1 MLPLQQAYEVK
12 EAIYEFILTSYRFK
26 DQDVSVAFE
35 NFIKDKRHGLIKG
48 PFISLKAPFVS
59 APEGYEIPLD
69 IAPGFP
75 PYKHQI
81 EAFNQLTT
89 KDGHRPQNTL
99 ITTGTGSGKTEC
111 FLYPI
116 LDYCYKNIG
125 RKGIKVIILYPMN
138 ALATDQ
144 ARRLAQAIYADERL
158 RGNVT
163 AGLFIGKGQD
173 KKDFRT
179 EMDENG
185 IIESRETILAN
196 PPDILLTNFKM
207 LDMGIMKAEFNN
219 LWAHNTNDPDV
230 LQFLVL
236 DELHTYDGA
245 QGTDVANLIRRLK
258 LRLGKEKG
266 TLCGVGTSATIGTG
280 KESKELLCS
289 YASEVYGEDFDTAH
303 VIEEHRVPSTELF
316 EGASDPFLPSQKYM
330 DRLTM
335 KDDETHESYI
345 ANQKKIWMF
354 DFDPDYY
361 KEEIENVALTKHLSE
376 YQITRDIFSI
386 TEEEGIID
394 CESLIEKLCERNESF
409 NKYEDKYR
417 VVILGSLLALIA
429 EAKVRSGKI
438 TIPFLPLQVQLWIRE
453 LSGIRR
459 IVSTEPKFTWKS
471 DVTTQDEKIVALP
484 MYYCR
489 ECGASGWVANKST
502 MQENFGQSGSTA
514 AMMFMNNDGNSWLL
528 NTDCEAH
535 TPDESFD
542 TFVGK
547 LRPDTLKIVPSATE
561 EEGLVEFVACQ
572 KKEHD
577 SNRTTHWCPECNT
590 NRDDLAIVGAKSA
603 TLTSLAVG
611 QILSSNLDNA
621 IDKNRKILTFT
632 NGVQDAAHLS
642 SFIVAR
648 NFRFTLRASIQKVIE
663 QLEKEGK
670 TPSLVDVYERFIEFW
685 KKECETTKAYL
696 YRFFPS
702 DYEGK
707 IDLKKDYID
716 ANGHYTEAFLKEFDL
731 RLFWEI
737 VSEFGFTSLVG
748 RSLELTGSSVA
759 YFKKEDFDK
768 AYELM
773 LPWFEENNLQFIT
786 PEIFGKFLSGF
797 LLRMRQHG
805 SINHPYLQ
813 KFRKDLRLW
822 DLNWQRDNTHF
833 LNRMFGP
840 GNRRLKAFITFPA
853 TTEDTRQNADSSFT
867 NRNNWYFDYFKKCFP
882 LAPAYNPLANEFYK
896 ILAEKMS
903 ECGLLSAFSGS
914 AGSNYMIDPS
924 KVYLTADVRLIK
936 CDKCQSSFYTCKED
950 IYASESSCIINRCSG
965 AYTIEEEIDS
975 NYYQQIYRR
984 ERTPRIYSHEHT
996 GLLDRKLRESIE
1008 TDFKERPEVNSIN
1021 SLVATSTLEMGIDI
1035 GDLNAEINVSLPP
1048 LTSNYLQRVGRAGRK
1063 SGAALIVDFAKSEP
1077 HDLFFFEDPQEMM
1090 SGKVNTPGCF
1100 LNAKDILKRHFY
1112 AYCIDSWTKDDPE
1125 SNKIPL
1131 IIQLLQPHTDFIPSA
1146 TFFINR
1152 LSAFIAD
1159 HIDELTES
1167 FSKQYDDE
1175 TVEMVLTPMYEQF
1188 KNDTFT
1194 SQVITTF
1201 RRLKTYHDELLS
1213 KITAIKAEIKERNL
1227 GDNDPE
1233 CKSLKEQRKLL
1244 ASQFNKL
1251 RKRQV
1256 LEFMTDE
1263 GILPNYAF
1271 PETGVKLNASILGNI
1286 PKGEDTKLP
1295 DISCFELVRPATS
1308 GIVDLAPGN
1317 FFYFDGMKIKVDGLN
1332 TAEWQSGKGLI
1343 KKRFCSECDCIIDET
1358 PNHPA
1363 MCPKCGDPHF
1373 GSSDHVHLFVDLHEV
1388 KSNIWKKDAIID
1400 DSSDDRNRKTFC
1412 KSFHF
1417 MFDPS
1422 TTSAA
1427 YGMKDIPF
1435 GIEYVKNVKIFE
1447 ANLGESMNDARSV
1460 EIKKAKVPCHGF
1472 VTCKYCGKSTSDPDA
1487 VLRKQKVEDRK
1498 REWHYGYCKHREKE
1512 YTGVAD
1518 EFFEEVFLSREVQT
1532 EAIKVLLPVQQID
1545 SVATTAM
1552 FIAGL
1557 NLGLKYYFKGNPQ
1570 HIRMREYAEYNDL
1583 TGRFDNYVVLYD
1595 TIPGGTGYLAKLFDT
1610 IEFSKVLKLAYEHI
1624 AGCSCKDE
1632 GKDGCYHCI
1641 LSYDNQYARTQLSR
1655 QKAETLFKRIV
1666 DESDEWEIF
1675 TGSLGTVSGEG
1686 GIEESELEDKFIST
1700 LREISPA
1707 RGWQFTNK
1715 TDATYRYYQ
1724 LDLKCSNGE
1733 NRTYLIHP
1741 QRELGPAVDVEFNT
1755 RPDFLFTCTARELNG
1770 EQLQCADVM
1779 PIAIYLDGY
1788 TYHGKASGG
1797 KAPRFFDDYKKR
1809 DAIHRSRKYLS
1820 WSLSWED
1827 LDNFA
1832 NNITDSVFAAAPDR
1846 IAQIW
1851 DLTELK
1857 NYINNFERFI
1867 YVLCGI
1873 GTSPA
1878 FMQHILLYFLA
1889 WSERMKFSNCEEYL
1903 GFVAD
1908 AEASTDSNGFYK
1920 CKAGIETAWAK
1931 LRIIVHDNKLKYG
1944 VKLSTT
1950 NEDLDKATWNHF
1962 WGLYN
1967 LLNLSTELDYYYPGE
1982 EDIDETEGII
1992 NESNTESPMEAPDK
2006 HNTLYLP
2013 IKQEYFDQIIAGT
2026 KDKEYREIKEG
2037 ITASRYLLK
2046 ADNESGFALNPEC
2059 TDPNHK
2065 YFIDDYN
2072 EGRFPFLPKP
2082 IKYLS
2087 LAVGYNR
2094 DRDTALVE
2102 VTGFSFEPN
2111 MIRSELYAY
2120 WIIAFHL
2127 GRVLNVHRKNR

>member
-12 EAIYEFILTSYRFK
+12 EAIYEFIQTSYRFK
-26 DQDVSVAFE
+26 DLDVSRAF
-35 NFIKDKRHGLIKG
+35 NSFIRNKKHGLIKG

-59 APEGYEIPLD
+59 APEGFEIPLD

-75 PYKHQI
+75 PYRHQI

-89 KDGHRPQNTL
+89 KDGHVPQNTL

-116 LDYCYKNIG
+116 LDYCYKNLG
-125 RKGIKVIILYPMN
+125 RKGIMVIILYPMY

-144 ARRLAQAIYADERL
+144 ARRLAQAIYADDRL
-158 RGNVT
+158 RGKVT

-173 KKDFRT
+173 KKDFRL
-179 EMDENG
+179 EMEEDG
-185 IIESRETILAN
+185 IIESREAILAN

-207 LDMGIMKAEFNN
+207 LDMGIMKAEFSN
-219 LWAHNTNDPDV
+219 LWSYNTADPDV
-230 LQFLVL
+230 LQFLIL

-280 KESKELLCS
+280 RESKELLCN
-289 YASEVYGEDFDTAH
+289 YASEVYGELFDTDN
-303 VIEEHRVPSTELF
+303 VIEEHRVPSAELF
-316 EGASDPFLPSQKYM
+316 KGASDPFLPSQKFM

-335 KDDETHESYI
+335 KDDEPHESYV

-354 DFDPDYY
+354 DAAMYDEP
-361 KEEIENVALTKHLSE
+361 IENVALTEHLSG
-376 YQITRDIFSI
+376 YQITRDLFSI
-386 TEEEGIID
+386 TEDEGIID
-394 CESLIEKLCERNESF
+394 CETLIERLSERNEF
-409 NKYEDKYR
+409 FGKYEEKYR

-459 IVSTEPKFTWKS
+459 IVAAEPKFTWKS
-471 DVTTQDEKIVALP
+471 DLTTQDEKVIALP

-502 MQENFGQSGSTA
+502 MQESFGQSGSTA
-514 AMMFMNNDGNSWLL
+514 AQMFMNNDGNSWLV
-528 NTDCEAH
+528 NTATEGH

-542 TFVGK
+542 TFTGK
-547 LRPDTLKIVPSATE
+547 VKPDTLKILPSVAE
-561 EEGLVEFVACQ
+561 DEDAVEFVACQ
-572 KKEHD
+572 KKEHEK
-577 SNRTTHWCPECNT
+577 NRTTHWCPECNT
-590 NRDDLAIVGAKSA
+590 NKDALAIVGAKSA
-603 TLTSLAVG
+603 TLTSLAVA

-621 IDKNRKILTFT
+621 SDKNRKILTFT

-663 QLEKEGK
+663 SLEKEGK
-670 TPSLVDVYERFIEFW
+670 TPSLIDVYERFIDYW

-696 YRFFPS
+696 YRFFPP

-716 ANGHYTEAFLKEFDL
+716 INGNYKESFLKEFDL

-737 VSEFGFTSLVG
+737 VSEFGYTSAIG

-759 YFKKEDFDK
+759 YFKAEDFDS

-773 LPWFEENNLQFIT
+773 LPWMNENNLQFIT
-786 PEIFGKFLSGF
+786 PEHFGKFMSGF

-805 SINHPYLQ
+805 SIDHPYLQ

-822 DLNWQRDNTHF
+822 DLNWQKDNTHV

-840 GNRRLKAFITFPA
+840 GSRRLKAFITFPA

-882 LAPAYNPLANEFYK
+882 LAPSYNPLANEFYK
-896 ILAEKMS
+896 ILAEKLT
-903 ECGLLSAFSGS
+903 ECGLLSAFNGS
-914 AGSNYMIDPS
+914 AGPNYMIDSS
-924 KVYLTADVRLIK
+924 KVYLTADVKLIK
-936 CDKCQSSFYTCKED
+936 CDKCQSSFFTSKND
-950 IYASESSCIINRCSG
+950 SYATECSCIINRCTG
-965 AYTIEEEIDS
+965 AYNIEEPIGS

-1008 TDFKERPEVNSIN
+1008 VDFKERPEVNSIN

-1112 AYCIDSWTKDDPE
+1112 AYCIDCWTKNDPE
-1125 SNKIPL
+1125 SNKIPH
-1131 IIQLLQPHTDFIPSA
+1131 IIQLLQPHTDFISSA
-1146 TFFINR
+1146 TFFVNR
-1152 LSAFIAD
+1152 LTSFIAENLD
-1159 HIDELTES
+1159 NLMES
-1167 FSKQYDDE
+1167 FSRQYDDE
-1175 TVEMVLTPMYEQF
+1175 TVEMVLNPMYEQF
-1188 KNDTFT
+1188 KNETFT

-1201 RRLKTYHDELLS
+1201 RRLKTYHDDLLT

-1244 ASQFNKL
+1244 NSQFRKL

-1271 PETGVKLNASILGNI
+1271 PETGVKLNASILGNV
-1286 PKGEDTKLP
+1286 PKGEDTKVP
-1295 DISCFELVRPATS
+1295 DISSFELVRPATS

-1317 FFYFDGMKIKVDGLN
+1317 FFYFDGMKIKIDGIN
-1332 TAEWQSGKGLI
+1332 TAEWQSGKGLV
-1343 KKRFCSECDCIIDET
+1343 KKRFCSECDCIIDDT

-1417 MFDPS
+1417 MFDAS

-1435 GIEYVKNVKIFE
+1435 GIEYVKSVKIFE
-1447 ANLGESMNDARSV
+1447 TNLGENMNDARSV

-1472 VTCKYCGKSTSDPDA
+1472 VTCKHCGKSTSDPDA
-1487 VLRKQKVEDRK
+1487 VMRKQRVEDRK

-1512 YTGVAD
+1512 YAGKAD

-1532 EAIKVLLPVQQID
+1532 EAIKILLPVQQID

-1557 NLGLKYYFKGNPQ
+1557 NLGLKHYFKGNPQ
-1570 HIRMREYAEYNDL
+1570 HIRMREYAEYNDR
-1583 TGRFDNYVVLYD
+1583 TGRFDNYVVMYD

-1624 AGCSCKDE
+1624 ANCSCKEE

-1641 LSYDNQYARTQLSR
+1641 LSYDNQYARAQLSR

-1666 DESDEWEIF
+1666 DESDEWEVF

-1686 GIEESELEDKFIST
+1686 GIEESELEDKFISK

-1707 RGWQFTNK
+1707 KGWQFTNK
-1715 TDATYRYYQ
+1715 TDAAYRYYQ
-1724 LDLKCSNGE
+1724 LDLKCCNGE
-1733 NRTYLIHP
+1733 NRTYVIHP
-1741 QRELGPAVDVEFNT
+1741 QRELGPAVDVEFHT

-1770 EQLQCADVM
+1770 EQLNIEDIL

-1788 TYHGKASGG
+1788 TYHGKVAGG
-1797 KAPRFFDDYKKR
+1797 RPPRFFDDYKKR
-1809 DAIHRSRKYLS
+1809 DAIHRSRRYLS
-1820 WSLSWED
+1820 WTLSWED
-1827 LDNFA
+1827 LDYFD
-1832 NNITDSVFAAAPDR
+1832 NNASDSVFTPAQER
-1846 IAQIW
+1846 IAFIW
-1851 DLTELK
+1851 DRTELK
-1857 NYINNFERFI
+1857 NYINNFERFL
-1867 YVLCGI
+1867 YVICGT
-1873 GTSPA
+1873 GTPN
-1878 FMQHILLYFLA
+1878 FLNNVLLYFVA
-1889 WSERMKFSNCEEYL
+1889 WSENNKYCNTDEYL
-1903 GFVAD
+1903 GFISD
-1908 AEASTDSNGFYK
+1908 AAPSTDGTGFFK
-1920 CKAGIETAWAK
+1920 CKAGVDTVWSM
-1931 LRIIVHDNKLKYG
+1931 LRIALHDNKLKYG
-1944 VKLSTT
+1944 VKLSPVVA
-1950 NEDLDKATWNHF
+1950 DLDKETWNHF
-1962 WGLYN
+1962 WRLYN
-1967 LLNLSTELDYYYPGE
+1967 LLNLSSEMDFYYPGE
-1982 EDIDETEGII
+1982 DETEGIDGEI
-1992 NESNTESPMEAPDK
+1992 IEGEPMEAPDK
-2006 HNTLYLP
+2006 HNSLYLT
-2013 IKQEYFDQIIAGT
+2013 IKQEYFDQIIEGT

-2037 ITASRYLLK
+2037 ITANRYLLK
-2046 ADNESGFALNPEC
+2046 ADNSSGYALNPEC
-2059 TDPNHK
+2059 TDPDKK

-2072 EGRFPFLPKP
+2072 DGKFPFLPKP
-2082 IKYLS
+2082 IKYLN

-2094 DRDTALVE
+2094 ERDTALVE

-2111 MIRSELYAY
+2111 MVRSELYAF

-2127 GRVLNVHRKNR
+2127 GRVIRVHRKNR

>member
-12 EAIYEFILTSYRFK
+12 EAIYEFIQTSYRFK
-26 DQDVSVAFE
+26 DLDVSKAF
-35 NFIKDKRHGLIKG
+35 NDFIRDKKHGLIKG

-59 APEGYEIPLD
+59 APEGFEIPLD

-75 PYKHQI
+75 PYRHQI

-89 KDGHRPQNTL
+89 KDGHVPQNTL

-144 ARRLAQAIYADERL
+144 ARRLAQAIYADDRL
-158 RGNVT
+158 RGKVT

-173 KKDFRT
+173 KKDFRL
-179 EMDENG
+179 EMEEDG
-185 IIESRETILAN
+185 IIESREAILTN

-207 LDMGIMKAEFNN
+207 LDMGIMKAEFSD
-219 LWAHNTNDPDV
+219 LWSYNTADPDG
-230 LQFLVL
+230 LQFLIL

-280 KESKELLCS
+280 RESKELLCN
-289 YASEVYGEDFDTAH
+289 YASEVYGELFDTDN
-303 VIEEHRVPSTELF
+303 VIEEHRVPSAELF
-316 EGASDPFLPSQKYM
+316 KGASDPFLPSQKFM

-354 DFDPDYY
+354 DAAMYDEP
-361 KEEIENVALTKHLSE
+361 IENVALTEHLSG
-376 YQITRDIFSI
+376 YQITRDLFSI

-394 CESLIEKLCERNESF
+394 CESLIEKLCQRNEFFS
-409 NKYEDKYR
+409 KYEEKYR

-459 IVSTEPKFTWKS
+459 IVAAEPKFTWKS
-471 DVTTQDEKIVALP
+471 DLTTQDEKVIALP

-502 MQENFGQSGSTA
+502 MQESFGQSGSTA
-514 AMMFMNNDGNSWLL
+514 AQMFMNNDGNSWLV
-528 NTDCEAH
+528 NTATEGH

-542 TFVGK
+542 TFTGK
-547 LRPDTLKIVPSATE
+547 VKPDTLKILPSVAE
-561 EEGLVEFVACQ
+561 DEDAIEFVACQ
-572 KKEHD
+572 KKEHEK
-577 SNRTTHWCPECNT
+577 NRTTHWCPECNT
-590 NRDDLAIVGAKSA
+590 NKDDLAIVGAKSA
-603 TLTSLAVG
+603 TLTSLAVA

-621 IDKNRKILTFT
+621 SDKNRKILTFT

-663 QLEKEGK
+663 LLENEGK
-670 TPSLVDVYERFIEFW
+670 TPSLVDVYERFINYW

-696 YRFFPS
+696 YRFFPP

-707 IDLKKDYID
+707 IDLRKDYID
-716 ANGHYTEAFLKEFDL
+716 IEGNYKDSFLKEFDL

-737 VSEFGFTSLVG
+737 VSEFGLTSSFG

-759 YFKKEDFDK
+759 YFKAEDLNK
-768 AYELM
+768 AFELM
-773 LPWFEENNLQFIT
+773 APWFEEHNLQFIT
-786 PEIFGKFLSGF
+786 PDLFGKFMSGF

-805 SINHPYLQ
+805 SIDHPYLQ

-822 DLNWQRDNTHF
+822 DLNWQKDNTHV
-833 LNRMFGP
+833 LNKMFGP
-840 GNRRLKAFITFPA
+840 GSRRLRAFITFPA
-853 TTEDTRQNADSSFT
+853 TTDDTRQNADSSFT

-896 ILAEKMS
+896 ILAEKMT
-903 ECGLLSAFSGS
+903 ECGLLSVFNGS
-914 AGSNYMIDPS
+914 AGPNYMIDPS
-924 KVYLTADVRLIK
+924 KVYLTADVKLIK
-936 CDKCQSSFYTCKED
+936 CDKCQGSYFTSKNDAYVAD
-950 IYASESSCIINRCSG
+950 SSCIINRCTG
-965 AYTIEEEIDS
+965 AYTVEEAIDS

-1008 TDFKERPEVNSIN
+1008 VDFKERPEVNSIN

-1112 AYCIDSWTKDDPE
+1112 AYCIDCWTKNDPKA
-1125 SNKIPL
+1125 NVIPAKI
-1131 IIQLLQPHTDFIPSA
+1131 LLLKPFSDFISSA
-1146 TFFINR
+1146 TFFVNR
-1152 LSAFIAD
+1152 LSEFITENLEYL
-1159 HIDELTES
+1159 IES
-1167 FSKQYDDE
+1167 FSKQYDEE
-1175 TVEMVLTPMYEQF
+1175 TVELVLNPMYEQF
-1188 KNDTFT
+1188 RNETFT
-1194 SQVITTF
+1194 SQVLTTF
-1201 RRLKTYHDELLS
+1201 SRLKTYHDDLHR
-1213 KITAIKAEIKERNL
+1213 KITAIKAEIKERHL

-1244 ASQFNKL
+1244 SSQFRKL
-1251 RKRQV
+1251 RMRQV

-1271 PETGVKLNASILGNI
+1271 PETGVKLNASILGNV
-1286 PKGEDTKLP
+1286 PKGEENKVP
-1295 DISCFELVRPATS
+1295 DISSFELVRPATS

-1317 FFYFDGMKIKVDGLN
+1317 FFYFDGMKIKIDGIN

-1343 KKRFCSECDCIIDET
+1343 KKRFCSECDCIIDDS

-1417 MFDPS
+1417 MFDAS

-1435 GIEYVKNVKIFE
+1435 GIEYVKSVKIFE
-1447 ANLGESMNDARSV
+1447 ANLGENMNDARSV

-1472 VTCKYCGKSTSDPDA
+1472 VTCKHCGKSTSDPDA
-1487 VLRKQKVEDRK
+1487 VLRMANFENRK

-1512 YTGVAD
+1512 YIGKAD

-1532 EAIKVLLPVQQID
+1532 EAIKILLPVQQID

-1557 NLGLKYYFKGNPQ
+1557 NLGLKHYFKGNPQ
-1570 HIRMREYAEYNDL
+1570 HIRMREYAEYNER
-1583 TGRFDNYVVLYD
+1583 TGRFDNYVVMYD

-1624 AGCSCKDE
+1624 ANCSCKEE

-1641 LSYDNQYARTQLSR
+1641 LSYDNQYARAQLSR

-1666 DESDEWEIF
+1666 DESDEWEVF

-1686 GIEESELEDKFIST
+1686 GIEESELEDKFISK

-1707 RGWQFTNK
+1707 RGWQFTTM
-1715 TDATYRYYQ
+1715 TDAAFRYYQ

-1733 NRTYLIHP
+1733 NRTYVIHP
-1741 QRELGPAVDVEFNT
+1741 QRELGPAVDVEFHT
-1755 RPDFLFTCTARELNG
+1755 RPDFLFICTARELNG
-1770 EQLQCADVM
+1770 ENLETADIL
-1779 PIAIYLDGY
+1779 PIAIFLDGY
-1788 TYHGKASGG
+1788 TYHGKAAGSRE
-1797 KAPRFFDDYKKR
+1797 PRFFDDYKKR

-1820 WSLSWED
+1820 WTLSWDD
-1827 LDNFA
+1827 LDLFDNQA
-1832 NNITDSVFAAAPDR
+1832 SDSVFIPATER
-1846 IAQIW
+1846 IAFIW
-1851 DLTELK
+1851 DRTELK
-1857 NYINNFERFI
+1857 NYINNFERFL
-1867 YVLCGI
+1867 YVICGI
-1873 GTSPA
+1873 GTGDH
-1878 FMQHILLYFLA
+1878 FLQHILVYFIA
-1889 WSERMKFSNCEEYL
+1889 WSEGNKYGNTDEYL
-1903 GFVAD
+1903 GFAAD
-1908 AEASTDSNGFYK
+1908 AVASTNGAGFFK
-1920 CKAGIETAWAK
+1920 CKAGIETAWCK
-1931 LRIIVHDNKLKYG
+1931 LRIGIQDTLKYG
-1944 VKLSTT
+1944 VKLSPVVA
-1950 NEDLDKATWNHF
+1950 DLDKDTWNHF
-1962 WGLYN
+1962 WRLYN
-1967 LLNLSTELDYYYPGE
+1967 LLNLSSELDSYYPGE
-1982 EDIDETEGII
+1982 SEEDEAEIEEILAEGEPI
-1992 NESNTESPMEAPDK
+1992 EAPNK

-2013 IKQEYFDQIIAGT
+2013 IKQVYFDQIIEGT

-2037 ITASRYLLK
+2037 ITANRYLLK
-2046 ADNESGFALNPEC
+2046 AENSSGYALNPEC
-2059 TDPNHK
+2059 TDPSK
-2065 YFIDDYN
+2065 TYYIDDYN
-2072 EGRFPFLPKP
+2072 EGNFPFLPKP

-2087 LAVGYNR
+2087 LAVGYAR
-2094 DRDTALVE
+2094 ERDTALVE
-2102 VTGFSFEPN
+2102 VTGFSFEPD
-2111 MIRSELYAY
+2111 MIRSEMYAF

-2127 GRVLNVHRKNR
+2127 GRVIEVHRKNR

>member
-12 EAIYEFILTSYRFK
+12 EAIYEFIQTSYRFK
-26 DQDVSVAFE
+26 DLDVSKAFNE
-35 NFIKDKRHGLIKG
+35 FIRDKKHGLIKG

-59 APEGYEIPLD
+59 APEGFEIPLD
-69 IAPGFP
+69 IAPEFP
-75 PYKHQI
+75 PYRHQI

-89 KDGHRPQNTL
+89 KDGHKPQNTL

-144 ARRLAQAIYADERL
+144 ARRLAQAIYADNRL
-158 RGNVT
+158 RGRVT

-173 KKDFRT
+173 KKEFRT
-179 EMDENG
+179 AMEKDG
-185 IIESRETILAN
+185 IIECRETILAN

-219 LWAHNTNDPDV
+219 LWSYNTKDPDI

-266 TLCGVGTSATIGTG
+266 TLCGVGTSATIGSG
-280 KESKELLCS
+280 KESKELLCN
-289 YASEVYGEDFDTAH
+289 YASEVYGEDFDTEH
-303 VIEEHRVPSTELF
+303 VIEEHRVPSAELF
-316 EGASDPFLPSQKYM
+316 KGASDPFLPSSSYM

-335 KDDETHESYI
+335 KDNETHESYI
-345 ANQKKIWMF
+345 ANQKRIWMF

-361 KEEIENVALTKHLSE
+361 KEDIENVALTEHLSG
-376 YQITRDIFSI
+376 YQITRDIFTI

-394 CESLIEKLCERNESF
+394 CESLIEKLCKRNESF
-409 NKYEDKYR
+409 CKREEKHR

-429 EAKVRSGKI
+429 EAKIRSGKI

-459 IVSTEPKFTWKS
+459 VVSSEPKFTWKS
-471 DVTTQDEKIVALP
+471 DLATLDEQMVALP

-489 ECGASGWVANKST
+489 ECGASGWVASKGT
-502 MQENFGQSGSTA
+502 MQESFGQTGSTA
-514 AMMFMNNDGNSWLL
+514 ASMFMSRDGKSWLL
-528 NTDCEAH
+528 NTNTEAH

-542 TFVGK
+542 SFAGK
-547 LRPDTLKIVPSATE
+547 LSPDTLKILPSTAE
-561 EEGLVEFVACQ
+561 EEGSVDFVACQ
-572 KKEHD
+572 KKEHEN
-577 SNRTTHWCPECNT
+577 NRTTHWCPECNT
-590 NRDDLAIVGAKSA
+590 TKDDLAIVGAKSA

-611 QILSSNLDNA
+611 QVLSSNLDNA
-621 IDKNRKILTFT
+621 TDKNRKILTFT

-663 QLEKEGK
+663 ILEKEGK
-670 TPSLVDVYERFIEFW
+670 KPSLIDVYERFVEYW

-696 YRFFPS
+696 YRFFPP

-707 IDLKKDYID
+707 IDLKKDYLD
-716 ANGHYTEAFLKEFDL
+716 VDGNYTKAFLKEFDL

-737 VSEFGFTSLVG
+737 VSEFGYSSAVG

-759 YFKKEDFDK
+759 YFEKEDFDNV
-768 AYELM
+768 YQLM
-773 LPWFEENNLQFIT
+773 APWFEDNNLQFIT
-786 PEIFGKFLSGF
+786 AEDFGKFLSGF

-805 SINHPYLQ
+805 GINHPYLL

-822 DLNWQRDNTHF
+822 DLNWQMDNTHF
-833 LNRMFGP
+833 LNRIFGS

-867 NRNNWYFDYFKKCFP
+867 NRGNWYFDYFKKCFP
-882 LAPAYNPLANEFYK
+882 LAPAYNLLSNDFYK
-896 ILAEKMS
+896 VLAEKMS
-903 ECGLLSAFSGS
+903 ECGLLSAFNGSSGN
-914 AGSNYMIDPS
+914 NYLIDPS
-924 KVYLTADVRLIK
+924 KVYLTSDVRLIR
-936 CDKCQSSFYTCKED
+936 CNKCQSSFYTSKD
-950 IYASESSCIINRCSG
+950 DAYASESICIINRCTG
-965 AYTIEEEIDS
+965 AYAIEEKISS

-1063 SGAALIVDFAKSEP
+1063 SGAALILDFAKSDP
-1077 HDLFFFEDPQEMM
+1077 HDLFFFEDPHEMM
-1090 SGKVNTPGCF
+1090 SGKINTPGCF

-1112 AYCIDSWTKDDPE
+1112 AYCIDCWTKDNPE
-1125 SNKIPL
+1125 SNRIPL

-1146 TFFINR
+1146 TFFVNR
-1152 LSAFIAD
+1152 LSAFIAE
-1159 HIDELTES
+1159 HIDELTEA
-1167 FSKQYDDE
+1167 FSKQYDEE
-1175 TVEMVLTPMYEQF
+1175 TVKMVLTPMYEQF
-1188 KNDTFT
+1188 RHDTFS
-1194 SQVITTF
+1194 SQVISTF

-1213 KITAIKAEIKERNL
+1213 KITAIKTEIKERNL
-1227 GDNDPE
+1227 SDNDPA
-1233 CKSLKEQRKLL
+1233 CKALKEQRKLL
-1244 ASQFNKL
+1244 GSQFRKL

-1271 PETGVKLNASILGNI
+1271 PETGVKLNASILGTI
-1286 PKGEDTKLP
+1286 PKGDNTKIP
-1295 DISCFELVRPATS
+1295 DISSFELVRPAAS

-1317 FFYFDGMKIKVDGLN
+1317 LFYFDGMKIKVDGLN

-1343 KKRFCSECDCIIDET
+1343 KKRFCSECDCIIDDS
-1358 PNHPA
+1358 PSHPA
-1363 MCPKCGDPHF
+1363 MCPKCGNPQF

-1388 KSNIWKKDAIID
+1388 KSNVWKKDAIID
-1400 DSSDDRNRKTFC
+1400 DSSDDRTRKTYC

-1417 MFDPS
+1417 TFDAA

-1447 ANLGESMNDARSV
+1447 ANLGEGLNDARSV
-1460 EIKKAKVPCHGF
+1460 EIKKTKVPCHGF
-1472 VTCKYCGKSTSDPDA
+1472 VTCKYCGKSTSDPDS

-1498 REWHYGYCKHREKE
+1498 KEWHYGYCKHREKE
-1512 YTGVAD
+1512 YTGVPD
-1518 EFFEEVFLSREVQT
+1518 DVFEEVFLSREVQT
-1532 EAIKVLLPVQQID
+1532 EAIKILLPVQQID
-1545 SVATTAM
+1545 SIATTAM

-1557 NLGLKYYFKGNPQ
+1557 NLGLKFYFKGNPQ
-1570 HIRMREYAEYNDL
+1570 HIRMRDYAEYNEM

-1610 IEFSKVLKLAYEHI
+1610 VEFTKLLKLAYEHI

-1641 LSYDNQYARTQLSR
+1641 LSYDNQFARTELSR
-1655 QKAETLFKRIV
+1655 QKAEALFKRII
-1666 DESDEWEIF
+1666 DESDEWEVF
-1675 TGSLGTVSGEG
+1675 KGSLGTVSGEG
-1686 GIEESELEDKFIST
+1686 GIEESELEDKFVST
-1700 LREISPA
+1700 LRNISPA
-1707 RGWQFTNK
+1707 RGWKFTNR

-1755 RPDFLFTCTARELNG
+1755 RPDFLISCTDRELEG
-1770 EQLQCADVM
+1770 EQLDTTKIL

-1788 TYHGKASGG
+1788 AYHGKAAEG
-1797 KAPRFFDDYKKR
+1797 KVPRFFDDYKKR
-1809 DAIHRSRKYLS
+1809 DAIHRSNRYLS
-1820 WSLSWED
+1820 WTLSWED
-1827 LDNFA
+1827 FDLFA
-1832 NNITDSVFAAAPDR
+1832 NNATDSVYAPAYER
-1846 IAQIW
+1846 NAFIW
-1851 DLTELK
+1851 DKSDLR
-1857 NYINNFERFI
+1857 NYINNVERLI
-1867 YVLCGI
+1867 YVLCGL
-1873 GTSPA
+1873 GTGPL
-1878 FMQHILLYFLA
+1878 FMQHILLYFVA
-1889 WSERMKFSNCEEYL
+1889 WSEGMKCSNTDEYL
-1903 GFVAD
+1903 TFT
-1908 AEASTDSNGFYK
+1908 AEATPSADGTGFFK
-1920 CKAGIETAWAK
+1920 CKAGINTEWSK
-1931 LRIIVHDNKLKYG
+1931 LRIILHENKLKFAT
-1944 VKLSTT
+1944 KLNPVSD
-1950 NEDLDKATWNHF
+1950 DLDKDTWNQF
-1962 WGLYN
+1962 WRLYN
-1967 LLNLSTELDYYYPGE
+1967 LLNLSPEPDYYYPGE
-1982 EDIDETEGII
+1982 ED
-1992 NESNTESPMEAPDK
+1992 NEND
-2006 HNTLYLP
+2006 
-2013 IKQEYFDQIIAGT
+2013 D
-2026 KDKEYREIKEG
+2026 
-2037 ITASRYLLK
+2037 
-2046 ADNESGFALNPEC
+2046 
-2059 TDPNHK
+2059 TD
-2065 YFIDDYN
+2065 I
-2072 EGRFPFLPKP
+2072 
-2082 IKYLS
+2082 
-2087 LAVGYNR
+2087 
-2094 DRDTALVE
+2094 
-2102 VTGFSFEPN
+2102 
-2111 MIRSELYAY
+2111 
-2120 WIIAFHL
+2120 
-2127 GRVLNVHRKNR
+2127 